1 MKTYIIKN
9 SDIMH
14 KGKIFPEGT
23 TINLDDK
30 DAEYLSDFLYILNNP
45 SPAPQEEQVE
55 EFQSNK
61 EQKNKNIKRRK

>member
-14 KGKIFPEGT
+14 NGKLFPEGS

-30 DAEYLSDFLYILNNP
+30 DAQISFRLFNRN
-45 SPAPQEEQVE
+45 
-55 EFQSNK
+55 
-61 EQKNKNIKRRK
+61 